1 MIFNTGLLLKQKK
14 QRLENNMLVNFI
26 DATTNESVA
35 VNLSNL
41 VCVFTVKEEGVE
53 KTVINMLNG
62 NITVKENYLE
72 VVGRINAEMPR

>member
-1 MIFNTGLLLKQKK
+1 
-14 QRLENNMLVNFI
+14 MLVNFI

-72 VVGRINAEMPR
+72 VVGRINAEMPK

>member
-41 VCVFTVKEEGVE
+41 VCVFTVKEEGIE

>member
-1 MIFNTGLLLKQKK
+1 
-14 QRLENNMLVNFI
+14 MLVNFI

>member
-26 DATTNESVA
+26 DVTTNESVA

>member
-1 MIFNTGLLLKQKK
+1 
-14 QRLENNMLVNFI
+14 MLVNFI

-41 VCVFTVKEEGVE
+41 VCVFTVKEEGIE

>member
-1 MIFNTGLLLKQKK
+1 
-14 QRLENNMLVNFI
+14 MLVNFI

-53 KTVINMLNG
+53 KTVINMLSSKLRSYYIMGVLNG
-62 NITVKENYLE
+62 TFTLGRE
-72 VVGRINAEMPR
+72 VPSKNN

>member
-1 MIFNTGLLLKQKK
+1 
-14 QRLENNMLVNFI
+14 MLVNFI
-26 DATTNESVA
+26 DVTTNESVA